1 MEPGGKERHTTSVMT
16 TPEPASQPLL
26 AAPISGR
33 RTSRKA
39 ALRKEAS
46 YVFKYLILAQ
56 ITVYLEAGSIPC
68 LLDSF
73 ALAFDMSV
81 QEQGWLG
88 SVVYVALC
96 LASPLCGVC
105 LQHYDAKWVL
115 GISLVLNNLCVLG
128 FAMTPTGHPY
138 SADLLIFARALIGF
152 TQAFLCVYTPL
163 WVDAFSPRER
173 VAGWMSYLQGSV
185 PLGVMFGYLF
195 GSVSNWVNED
205 SCGFACWRWP
215 FVVQFILV
223 LPLMFGVFFVPSEHI
238 SIKAM
243 ESKKHRK
250 ASKVPV
256 VVPTPG
262 STSSS
267 LPSCSTMLPLDAT
280 IPPPSNHP
288 HILLEQRPSLRFSFN
303 NGQDELNSAQRASIR
318 ASYVTPRFR
327 MDSYDIDLYFEQMEW
342 DLMQQSQSNIKTQ
355 YGTVPEVDHESDDAE
370 VPEQSQPQT
379 NPPPPPPRLN
389 QQLSRHYSLRDD
401 GEEYEEEEHEIEE
414 DITILQSCVILL
426 SKPIFS
432 LIVLGLSA
440 IYFVVTGVQFWC
452 TIYLQKNFNT
462 SVVIVNGLYVLVAGT
477 GPILG
482 VFFGGAL
489 IDRAGGYIG
498 LAARAKALGYC
509 VGLGLIAFLLGIL
522 TTFLPDVYTTAMCL
536 WLLLFFGGSI
546 LPACT
551 GIFISASPVQLR
563 SLASSVSV
571 MVFNIFGYALAPVL
585 TGVYMDFII
594 SKQGVSGDYFDKCD
608 EACVYRLGFRFCL
621 AWSIWSFFSL
631 IGAYIYARRQALNSP
646 LVSLERRTLASQAST
661 KRPALLMH

>member
-1 MEPGGKERHTTSVMT
+1 MT
-16 TPEPASQPLL
+16 PPETPTASQPLL
-26 AAPISGR
+26 APPPR
-33 RTSRKA
+33 RPSSKA

-56 ITVYLEAGSIPC
+56 VTVYLEAGSIPC

-73 ALAFDMSV
+73 AVAFNMSV
-81 QEQGWLG
+81 QQQGSLG

-105 LQHYDAKWVL
+105 LRHYDAKWVL
-115 GISLVLNNLCVLG
+115 GVSLVLNNLCVLG
-128 FAMTPTGHPY
+128 FAMTPTGHSY
-138 SADLLIFARALIGF
+138 SANLLIFARALIGF

-205 SCGFACWRWP
+205 SCGMACWRWP
-215 FVVQFILV
+215 FVLQFLLV
-223 LPLMFGVFFVPSEHI
+223 LPLMVGVFLIPSEHI
-238 SIKAM
+238 SIKALDRAP
-243 ESKKHRK
+243 SS
-250 ASKVPV
+250 ASA
-256 VVPTPG
+256 
-262 STSSS
+262 S
-267 LPSCSTMLPLDAT
+267 LPSTSVLVPVLP
-280 IPPPSNHP
+280 IVESPPVSHP
-288 HILLEQRPSLRFSFN
+288 HVLLEQAPSLRWSFN
-303 NGQDELNSAQRASIR
+303 NGHQDELNSAQRASIR
-318 ASYVTPRFR
+318 ASYITPRFR

-342 DLMQQSQSNIKTQ
+342 DLLQQQQSQSAIKTQ
-355 YGTVPEVDHESDDAE
+355 YGTVLEEDDEAPSE
-370 VPEQSQPQT
+370 ATAS
-379 NPPPPPPRLN
+379 LA
-389 QQLSRHYSLRDD
+389 RHLSLRDD
-401 GEEYEEEEHEIEE
+401 YAYEHDEDDEHVP
-414 DITILQSCVILL
+414 DDLSVLQSVVVLL
-426 SKPIFS
+426 SKPIFT

-452 TIYLQKNFNT
+452 TIYLQKNFHT

-498 LAARAKALGYC
+498 AVARAKALSYC

-571 MVFNIFGYALAPVL
+571 MVFNILGYALAPEL
-585 TGVYMDFII
+585 TGVYMDYVL
-594 SKQGVSGDYFDKCD
+594 SQQGVEGSYFDHCD
-608 EACVYRLGFRFCL
+608 EACVYRYGFRFCL
-621 AWSIWSFFSL
+621 AWSVWSFLAL
-631 IGAYIYARRQALNSP
+631 IGAYVHARREALSAP
-646 LVSLERRTLASQAST
+646 PSSSVDRRLLRSQSSM
-661 KRPALLMH
+661 KQRPTMLMH